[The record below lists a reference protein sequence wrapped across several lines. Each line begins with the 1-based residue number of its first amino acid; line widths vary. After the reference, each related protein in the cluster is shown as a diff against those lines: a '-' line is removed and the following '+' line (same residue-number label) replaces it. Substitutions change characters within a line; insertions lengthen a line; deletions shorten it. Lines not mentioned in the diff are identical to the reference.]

1 MQFDIHNSHR
11 RTYIKKYI
19 VKNVI
24 KNFLISEVVFI
35 VDIIFMFEEVSLF
48 EVILIFEVVFIF
60 AVKNLLQVF
69 KCWFDNKHECGQKDV
84 KQNVELPW
92 LELQKKVNW
101 MFSYHTLQ
109 NLKEICTVKS

>member
-1 MQFDIHNSHR
+1 MNIQYFARCNLIFTIVTGEHI
-11 RTYIKKYI
+11 YKKYI

-24 KNFLISEVVFI
+24 KNFSISEVVFI

-69 KCWFDNKHECGQKDV
+69 KC
-84 KQNVELPW
+84 
-92 LELQKKVNW
+92 
-101 MFSYHTLQ
+101 
-109 NLKEICTVKS
+109 

>member
-11 RTYIKKYI
+11 KKYI

-69 KCWFDNKHECGQKDV
+69 KC
-84 KQNVELPW
+84 
-92 LELQKKVNW
+92 
-101 MFSYHTLQ
+101 
-109 NLKEICTVKS
+109 